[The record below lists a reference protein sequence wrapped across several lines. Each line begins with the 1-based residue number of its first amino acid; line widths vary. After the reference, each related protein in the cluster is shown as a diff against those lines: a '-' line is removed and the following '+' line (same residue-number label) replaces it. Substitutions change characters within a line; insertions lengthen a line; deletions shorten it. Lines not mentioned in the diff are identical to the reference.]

1 MRFFLPAIAAC
12 SLAALGDPRLH
23 VTAFLVIVTV
33 WGIVAW
39 RAGPAPSLA
48 VLVLAALAT
57 RLPLLLLPP
66 TLSDDV
72 WRYVWEGRVW
82 AHGASPF
89 AYPPDAPEL
98 AAFRDS
104 AWENV
109 NHRTISS
116 IYPPAAQLLFLV
128 LHPGGPYAFR
138 IAATLADVGTAVAL
152 ARRSQRAGSLWAFL
166 PLPALES
173 AVSGHLESFGVL
185 ALVLALHG
193 SDAAAWVG
201 AMIKLLPG
209 VVLVHARRRAGWAV
223 LTALATIPLLG
234 PGFTRGFTTYEEK
247 WSFNGSA
254 FPIVRALVGEHAA
267 RPPLQLVGAAVVA
280 VILVRSRDRGRI
292 ALWTTGAFVV
302 LSPTVHPWYVLWA
315 LAAGLWCEVRAW
327 TILAV
332 GVPLAYAA
340 LASYDA
346 GASQWMEPTW
356 PRLLF
361 YPPFFAAL
369 VWEGWR
375 RLTRPG
381 PWPVH

>member
-1 MRFFLPAIAAC
+1 MRFFLPVIAAC
-12 SLAALGDPRLH
+12 SLAALGDPRAH
-23 VTAFLVIVTV
+23 VGAFLGVTLV
-33 WGIVAW
+33 WGAAAW
-39 RAGPAPSLA
+39 RAGPLPSVLT
-48 VLVLAALAT
+48 LVLAALAT
-57 RLPLLLLPP
+57 RIPLLLLPP

-82 AHGASPF
+82 AHGQSPF
-89 AYPPDAPEL
+89 TYAPDAPEL
-98 AAFRDS
+98 AGLRDA
-104 AWENV
+104 AWQNV
-109 NHRTISS
+109 NHRAVSS
-116 IYPPAAQLLFLV
+116 IYPPAAQLLFLL
-128 LHPGGPYAFR
+128 LHGGGPTAFR
-138 IAATLADVGTAVAL
+138 VAATIADVATAVVL
-152 ARRSQRAGSLWAFL
+152 ARRSPRAGSLWALL
-166 PLPALES
+166 PLPALEA

-185 ALVLALHG
+185 ALVVALHG

-209 VVLVHARRRAGWAV
+209 VLLVHARRRIGWIV
-223 LTALATIPLLG
+223 LTVLATIPLLG
-234 PGFTRGFTTYEEK
+234 PGFTRGFTTYEER

-254 FPIVRALVGEHAA
+254 FPIVRALVGEDLA
-267 RPPLQLVGAAVVA
+267 RPPLQLAGLLVVA
-280 VILVRSRDRGRI
+280 TLLWRSRDRGRI

-315 LAAGLWCEVRAW
+315 LAAGLWCDVTAW
-327 TILAV
+327 TVLAA

-340 LASYDA
+340 LASYDTTV
-346 GASQWMEPTW
+346 SHWVEPIW

-361 YPPFFAAL
+361 YPPFYATL